1 MRRLFDP
8 IRNKSA
14 EIIEWV
20 MSTDEMPKDDSLLFK
35 IRLSVEE
42 IVENVVNYAYGN
54 ETGSLEVI
62 TDKLKDGILV
72 ITLID
77 KGLPFNPLE
86 KDDPD
91 ITLSAEERNIGG
103 LGIFIC
109 KKMMDKIDYKFENGS
124 NILTMEIKIN

>member
-42 IVENVVNYAYGN
+42 IVENVVNYAYGSG
-54 ETGSLEVI
+54 TGSLEVI